1 MYSHFS
7 GYSYSVGDNTE
18 YHSAQTELV
27 TSTLGLAWL
36 SEEVYGWPFSSNLSV
51 TRLNNIHTLHVLV
64 RPNYALC
71 TRQAETVTVQ
81 RTADTVIPHSHPTKV
96 GQAVRLVT
104 LQSTDDSVVH
114 PQELFSG

>member
-1 MYSHFS
+1 M
-7 GYSYSVGDNTE
+7 
-18 YHSAQTELV
+18 
-27 TSTLGLAWL
+27 
-36 SEEVYGWPFSSNLSV
+36 
-51 TRLNNIHTLHVLV
+51 
-64 RPNYALC
+64 RPNCALC
-71 TRQAETVTVQ
+71 TWQAETVTVQRTADTVVPHSHPTKVGQAVRLVTTQSTDDSVTVQ